1 MYGQGQE
8 FNENGLIYHDI
19 FSSES
24 LAINNFIDFFFPDKD
39 QGNYILVGVSQSP
52 DVMKSP

>member
-24 LAINNFIDFFFPDKD
+24 LAINNFIDFFF
-39 QGNYILVGVSQSP
+39 S
-52 DVMKSP
+52 

>member
-8 FNENGLIYHDI
+8 FNENGLTHHDI
-19 FSSES
+19 FSSQS
-24 LAINNFIDFFFPDKD
+24 LAINNFIDFFPDKD

-52 DVMKSP
+52 DIM